1 MQMGTAIIQG
11 NAGVGAWA
19 CKQKGTMTAK
29 EYTRAFRR
37 VLALRR
43 AVLKYAENDTEKAA
57 VFLHRLKLAEMY
69 EAELFTQ
76 IKG

>member
-1 MQMGTAIIQG
+1 
-11 NAGVGAWA
+11 
-19 CKQKGTMTAK
+19 MTAK

-69 EAELFTQ
+69 ETELFTQ